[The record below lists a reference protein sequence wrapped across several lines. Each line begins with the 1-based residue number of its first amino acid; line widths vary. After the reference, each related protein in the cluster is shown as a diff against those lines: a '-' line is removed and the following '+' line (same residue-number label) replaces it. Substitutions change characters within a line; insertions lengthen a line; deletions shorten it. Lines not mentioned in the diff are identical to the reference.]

1 MTFTWVPAAFLAA
14 QQVGPWHNLPLWIP
28 PEGNGHVSA
37 EKARAKGLVF
47 RPVAQTIADTAAW
60 VRDTGRDVA
69 WGTGRNP
76 GLSPAREAEV
86 LAAYRAR

>member
-1 MTFTWVPAAFLAA
+1 M
-14 QQVGPWHNLPLWIP
+14 
-28 PEGNGHVSA
+28 SA